1 MELKQLAHVRDREF
15 CQLLRYMEERR
26 KYSEWEEETKG
37 LVINFGD
44 RTLEIWLVQYKEG
57 QLERI
62 KMHEVEKT
70 PFKELVKSYKR

>member
-1 MELKQLAHVRDREF
+1 MEG
-15 CQLLRYMEERR
+15 RR
-26 KYSEWEEETKG
+26 KYSEWGEQTIG

-44 RTLEIWLVQYKEG
+44 KTWEIWLVQYKEE

-62 KMHEVEKT
+62 KMCEVAKT